1 MTTTNNDLDALWANF
16 RLPVPLAAPRRGGS
30 KFDNDITLSSS
41 PSFANK
47 NDESWMLELS
57 DLLRLLYTMDH
68 QYANKNRDCFTSSKE
83 IMASQMALA
92 YSTLSR
98 VERTCPYSQEN
109 RPSDAGD
116 QILAQNIFILLQK
129 ARNYTEETCVKFQR
143 WLDRPIPH
151 SAQKY
156 QKKRARRRRGI

>member
-1 MTTTNNDLDALWANF
+1 MTTTNNDLDALWTNF

-47 NDESWMLELS
+47 NDECWIFELL
-57 DLLRLLYTMDH
+57 DLLRLLYTMDR

-116 QILAQNIFILLQK
+116 QILAQNIFI
-129 ARNYTEETCVKFQR
+129 R
-143 WLDRPIPH
+143 
-151 SAQKY
+151 
-156 QKKRARRRRGI
+156 